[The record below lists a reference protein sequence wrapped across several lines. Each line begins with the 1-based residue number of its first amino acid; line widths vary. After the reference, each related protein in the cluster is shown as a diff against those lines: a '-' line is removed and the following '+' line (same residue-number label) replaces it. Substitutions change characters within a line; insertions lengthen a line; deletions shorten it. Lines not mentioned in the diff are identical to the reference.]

1 MKTTLAKINSSL
13 DIAEENMSVLE
24 VKAMETFNGN
34 IQRETQK
41 RSRELKQ
48 ESVSKMG
55 DGVKESNTYKDE
67 KNGRIR
73 DNL

>member
-1 MKTTLAKINSSL
+1 
-13 DIAEENMSVLE
+13 
-24 VKAMETFNGN
+24 MEIFKGK
-34 IQRETQK
+34 QK

-48 ESVSKMG
+48 ESISKMG

>member
-1 MKTTLAKINSSL
+1 
-13 DIAEENMSVLE
+13 
-24 VKAMETFNGN
+24 MEIFKGK
-34 IQRETQK
+34 QK

-48 ESVSKMG
+48 ESISKMG

-73 DNL
+73 ANL